1 MVPIRVQVWYL
12 YDSREDSTW
21 KKHDRPE
28 WASPSIMPGQTWRD
42 NGPKALMPVIT
53 GAV

>member
-28 WASPSIMPGQTWRD
+28 WAGSRP
-42 NGPKALMPVIT
+42 AV
-53 GAV
+53 GARSDGEGGLLGEEEYRF